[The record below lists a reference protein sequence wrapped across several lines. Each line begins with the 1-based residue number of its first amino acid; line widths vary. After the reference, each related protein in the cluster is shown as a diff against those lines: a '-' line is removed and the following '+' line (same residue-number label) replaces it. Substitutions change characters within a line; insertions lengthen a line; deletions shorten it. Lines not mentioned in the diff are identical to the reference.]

1 MNDRTPAVTQKT
13 NTAPVSARFLQWFI
27 TLTFPFLLI
36 MVSAR
41 LVMTPLFLQ
50 IVYNRPGFPEDFYG
64 FTTQDRL
71 TYAPGALEYLLNG
84 EDITFLSNMRFPD
97 AKALYNERELRHMRD
112 VKVLTQYAYLA
123 AVVIGAAAFFAALKL
138 SANRKTRRY
147 LRQGLI
153 NGALFALAL
162 VAAVVIVAVVNW
174 NVFFTGFHQL
184 FFQGGT
190 WRFEYSDTLIR
201 LFPEEFWFEAALT
214 IGGLTVISAGLTYL
228 LGIRWHPGHDILPD
242 ST

>member
-1 MNDRTPAVTQKT
+1 MPI
-13 NTAPVSARFLQWFI
+13 SARFLQWFI

-50 IVYNRPGFPEDFYG
+50 IVYNRPGFSEDFYG

-97 AKALYNERELRHMRD
+97 GKALYNERELRHMRD
-112 VKVLTQYAYLA
+112 VKVLTQYVYLA
-123 AVVIGAAAFFAALKL
+123 AVIVGAVAFLYAWKL

-147 LRQGLI
+147 LRQGLMS
-153 NGALFALAL
+153 GALFALAL
-162 VAAVVIVAVVNW
+162 VATIVIVAVVNW
-174 NVFFTGFHQL
+174 NVFLTGFHQL
-184 FFQGGT
+184 FFEGGT
-190 WRFEYSDTLIR
+190 WRF
-201 LFPEEFWFEAALT
+201 
-214 IGGLTVISAGLTYL
+214 
-228 LGIRWHPGHDILPD
+228 
-242 ST
+242 